1 MHSAELKPLLPPALG
16 CALVE
21 EDRLA
26 LFEAAPVPPTKGQ
39 QTGDQD
45 ADVAGGQ
52 RHLVQAVQE
61 LVGSSVCM
69 NLRSEAQH
77 LRTQLRNVVDRWFRH
92 PRCLW
97 TTLSQCLD
105 ERSGRP

>member
-52 RHLVQAVQE
+52 RHLVQAVQD
-61 LVGSSVCM
+61 LVGRTVCV
-69 NLRSEAQH
+69 NLRSRSIA
-77 LRTQLRNVVDRWFRH
+77 DPSFAMS
-92 PRCLW
+92 W
-97 TTLSQCLD
+97 TAGFGILAA
-105 ERSGRP
+105 